1 MSIIQFSYNGS
12 TTEIQCNEDVPI
24 RDSLYFLYGA
34 ESISEKLEDLTFGE
48 FAKDIDKE
56 RKKINILAYEKDIGD
71 KKEMVRSKEIIC
83 PKCGE
88 KATVNIDKYKM
99 VISGCKNEHKTEN
112 ISFFDF
118 EKTQLIDESKI
129 ECSSCKVNNK
139 ASVFDKKFFVCNTCK
154 SNLCLLCHLKH
165 DKSHNIIDYSLK
177 DYICE
182 LHNEIYI
189 SYCKNCKMNLCPI
202 CGDSH
207 NNKHEINNYK
217 LPNKEEKLNEI
228 NEFKKKIDFL
238 DMVKEQIIR
247 EINNFIEYMK
257 KYYNLC
263 NDFIN
268 NYDIKNRNYE
278 KIENMNNIINSNI
291 KYDID
296 IIINEKTSL
305 YDKFNKILEINDIIK
320 NKKIE
325 ENTNKEPK
333 TITSINKKEN
343 TQIIKLKKCINMD
356 ETVYSLCYLK
366 KNKLIAMGQ
375 NKLVEFYDLNFS
387 LINSYNSLDNKIAY
401 INELMDGKILI
412 VDLNKTIKIVEFAEQ
427 KPQLYKEVETKDKR
441 NFVGI
446 EISNNNII
454 CGGGQYLSIISKSY
468 FFKYSLE
475 KSIDLEGFISNI
487 VDISPDCYLVGQ
499 SHDKKIIIFSKQN
512 NEEICKINDIGL
524 RSNNYSISKISNEY
538 VGIAGV
544 ENKVSCIFILSIKN
558 KCICNKIY
566 INQLLTCSTV
576 ARLNNDYF
584 IITGTGLDLDRYTD
598 LILFKKEKGISGKL
612 EFKKIFN
619 FRRSYCDTIEGIIS
633 INNYIIASDSS
644 SNLKIWKIYI

>member
-1 MSIIQFSYNGS
+1 MDNA
-12 TTEIQCNEDVPI
+12 N
-24 RDSLYFLYGA
+24 LYFLYGA
-34 ESISEKLEDLTFGE
+34 ENISEQLEDLTFGE

-56 RKKINILAYEKDIGD
+56 RKKINILAYEKDTGDKKEIED

-88 KATVNIDKYKM
+88 KAIINIDKYKV
-99 VISGCKNEHKTEN
+99 VIFGCKNKHKTED

-118 EKTQLIDESKI
+118 EKNQLIDESKI

-139 ASVFDKKFFVCNTCK
+139 ANVFNKKIFVCNTCK
-154 SNLCLLCHLKH
+154 SNFCPLCQLNH

-177 DYICE
+177 DYVCE

-189 SYCKNCKMNLCPI
+189 SYCKNCKINLCPI
-202 CGDSH
+202 CGNSH
-207 NNKHEINNYK
+207 DNKHEINNYK
-217 LPNKEEKLNEI
+217 LPNKEEKLKEI
-228 NEFKKKIDFL
+228 NEFKKKIDTL
-238 DMVKEQIIR
+238 DIVKEQIIK
-247 EINNFIEYMK
+247 EINDFIEYMK

-278 KIENMNNIINSNI
+278 KIENMNNIICKDI
-291 KYDID
+291 IYDID
-296 IIINEKTSL
+296 IIINENISL
-305 YDKFNKILEINDIIK
+305 YDKFNKIIEINDIIK

-333 TITSINKKEN
+333 IITFGDKNDNK
-343 TQIIKLKKCINMD
+343 QIIKLKRNISMNGIVNC
-356 ETVYSLCYLK
+356 LCYLK
-366 KNKLIAMGQ
+366 KNNLIAMGKD
-375 NKLVEFYDLNFS
+375 KLVEFYDLNLS
-387 LINSYNSLDNKIAY
+387 LINSYNSLDNRIVY

-412 VDLNKTIKIVEFAEQ
+412 VDLNKTIKIVEFEEQ
-427 KPQLYKEVETKDKR
+427 KPQLYKKVETKDES

-454 CGGGQYLSIISKSY
+454 CGGGQYLSIIEKSF

-475 KSIDLEGFISNI
+475 KSIDLKGFISNI

-499 SHDKKIIIFSKQN
+499 SHEKKIIIFSKKN
-512 NEEICKINDIGL
+512 NEEIYKINDIGL
-524 RSNNYSISKISNEY
+524 WSNNYSISKISNDY
-538 VGIAGV
+538 VGIVGV
-544 ENKVSCIFILSIKN
+544 ENKASCIFILSIKN

-566 INQLLTCSTV
+566 INELIRCNTI
-576 ARLNNDYF
+576 AKLNNDFF
-584 IITGTGLDLDRYTD
+584 IITGIGLDLDRYAD

-619 FRRSYCDTIEGIIS
+619 FRRSYCNTIEGIIS
-633 INNYIIASDSS
+633 LNNHIIASDSS
-644 SNLKIWKIYI
+644 FNLKVWKIYI